1 MDVLLIFSLS
11 LTGLK
16 IVNKRLRKI
25 AGIVTFLGLI
35 ISLIFVF
42 EWFYSYQQPIIISLT
57 EIFPGISSYFR
68 IDLFSIFLSFLS
80 LIICSLIV
88 LFNFQYR
95 CKNKIS
101 YYILLLLCEFGI
113 LGIAFSHDLFTL
125 FVFWEIMAITSYF
138 LITFGGQ
145 TDELEALKYIFISA
159 VGSTILLFSLALI
172 FGQTNSLNFVDVA
185 NFVKIGQPSL
195 FKFVFILSIICFAI
209 KSGIV
214 PFHTWVPDT
223 YQEAYTPTTAWF
235 SSVLSKVGL
244 FALLRILFIFLPIQS
259 FYQII
264 LMILAFFTM
273 FLGNILALFE
283 QNFKR
288 LLAFSSIAQIGYV
301 LFAISIFTLDSMTA
315 GLLHMVNHAIVKAMM
330 FFIAGICIYETGKK
344 KLNEMRGIGRVN
356 KVLGLAIIIG
366 TFTLIGIPSFNI
378 FVSELLTVLAG
389 IEAGYLIPTGLF
401 LFNIFLSLF
410 FYIRILREL
419 ILRKHTRGKIIRIP
433 LSMQIPIL
441 FLAILC
447 ILFGLYPWAPIE
459 FCKMVAIS
467 LF

>member
-1 MDVLLIFSLS
+1 MFSL
-11 LTGLK
+11 LLAGLRL
-16 IVNKRLRKI
+16 VNKRFEKI
-25 AGIVTFLGLI
+25 SGILAFLGLV

-42 EWFYSYQQPIIISLT
+42 KWFYFYQQPIIISLT

-80 LIICSLIV
+80 LAICSLIV
-88 LFNFQYR
+88 LFNFHYR

-113 LGIAFSHDLFTL
+113 LGIAFSYDLFSF
-125 FVFWEIMAITSYF
+125 FVFWEIMTISSYF

-159 VGSTILLFSLALI
+159 AGSTILLFSLALI
-172 FGQTNSLNFVDVA
+172 FGQTNSLNFVDIA
-185 NFVKIGQPSL
+185 NFVKIGQPYL
-195 FKFVFILSIICFAI
+195 VKFIFVLTIICFAI

-214 PFHTWVPDT
+214 PFNTWVPDT

-235 SSVLSKVGL
+235 SSILTKVGL

-288 LLAFSSIAQIGYV
+288 LLAFSSIAQIGYI
-301 LFAISIFTLDSMTA
+301 LFAISIFTLDSITA
-315 GLLHMVNHAIVKAMM
+315 GLLHMINHAIVKAMM
-330 FFIAGICIYETGKK
+330 FFIASICIYETGKK
-344 KLNEMRGIGRVN
+344 NLNEMRGIGRVN
-356 KVLGLAIIIG
+356 KLLGLAIIVG
-366 TFTLIGIPSFNI
+366 TFTLIGIPTFNI
-378 FVSELLTVLAG
+378 FVSELLTILAG
-389 IEAGYLIPTGLF
+389 VEAGYLIPVGLF

-419 ILRKHTRGKIIRIP
+419 ILRKYSKGRTIRIP

-441 FLAILC
+441 FLVILC
-447 ILFGLYPWAPIE
+447 ILFGLYPSAPIE
-459 FCKMVAIS
+459 FCKMVAVS
-467 LF
+467 LFK